1 MAKRD
6 DADDAENTTIPWIIS
21 ICAVVDVVFGGDG
34 GVGFGDIF
42 QSCLGF
48 GFGFGLG
55 FGFGFGLG
63 FGVVVQDADATEP
76 VAPIGFKYRKVVRV
90 GPNGAALNED
100 ERVRI
105 ASSVLNVDDAE
116 TFVGHG
122 IGFTFGSAT
131 F

>member
-76 VAPIGFKYRKVVRV
+76 VASIGFKYRKVVRV